1 MTSEDKAV
9 IDVLDRFYVAWAA
22 GNADAIADLY
32 TKDATVVMPGVY
44 DTSADE
50 VRAFFTAGF
59 AGPLKGSS
67 AIDEERSVRVYGSD
81 AAIVISTSGILM
93 AGETSVPAPRLV
105 RATWVLAQQDGRWLI
120 AAYHNCALNP
130 A

>member
-22 GNADAIADLY
+22 GDADTIADLY

-67 AIDEERSVRVYGSD
+67 AIDEERSVRLYGSD

-105 RATWVLAQQDGRWLI
+105 RATWVLARQDGRWLI

>member
-22 GNADAIADLY
+22 GDADAIADLY

-105 RATWVLAQQDGRWLI
+105 RATWVLARQDGRWLI
-120 AAYHNCALNP
+120 AAYHNSALNP

>member
-22 GNADAIADLY
+22 GDADAIADLY